1 MVVNYNEDV
10 AMMTLRRRIRI
21 LISELSKKGKNVKTM
36 SVHYIKI
43 DDENWERVGSE
54 YELYE
59 RLVEEWEES

>member
-1 MVVNYNEDV
+1 
-10 AMMTLRRRIRI
+10 MMTLRRRIRI